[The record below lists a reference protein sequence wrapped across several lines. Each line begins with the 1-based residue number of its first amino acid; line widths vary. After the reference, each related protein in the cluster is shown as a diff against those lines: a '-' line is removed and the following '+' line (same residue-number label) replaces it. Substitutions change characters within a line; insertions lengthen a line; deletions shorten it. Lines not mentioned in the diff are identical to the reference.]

1 MAINKEM
8 SAHYSVMK
16 STNVHWSNLVVVSLY
31 HEKAFNG
38 NGHKLSIK
46 NGIFLS

>member
-16 STNVHWSNLVVVSLY
+16 STNGHPSNLMVVSLY

-38 NGHKLSIK
+38 NE
-46 NGIFLS
+46 